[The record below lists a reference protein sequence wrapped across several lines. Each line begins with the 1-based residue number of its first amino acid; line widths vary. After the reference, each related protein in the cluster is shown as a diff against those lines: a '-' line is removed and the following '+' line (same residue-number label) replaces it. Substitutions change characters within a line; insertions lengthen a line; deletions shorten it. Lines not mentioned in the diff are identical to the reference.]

1 MRKSRG
7 LCTLSDIT
15 GGSRVSFGRVSA
27 ALQHTKPEQAL
38 SQHVFE
44 KQGRKK
50 PWLGAKT
57 VGKELGASWYGV
69 LPSLARGNACH
80 QQHAHDDRDATSQLL
95 KLVMACMA
103 EVHSLMAGIQITPG
117 QCCGLIQKS
126 GPREDVV
133 GHPGGGGGG
142 GGWVLKLSEACQP
155 LRR

>member
-15 GGSRVSFGRVSA
+15 GGSRVSLGRVSA

-69 LPSLARGNACH
+69 LPSLARAEGGGGGGH
-80 QQHAHDDRDATSQLL
+80 QQHAHDDRDATSQVL

-117 QCCGLIQKS
+117 QCCVLIQKL

-142 GGWVLKLSEACQP
+142 LGSEAI
-155 LRR
+155 